1 MVFNILRSYLSDPK
15 GNSEWESKWL
25 REMVE
30 LSDHCSRQVNPVW
43 FVSTS
48 CSHPARKKVGVYK
61 AHQYAECYGVL
72 DKVGK
77 GGSLVQ
83 ILL

>member
-15 GNSEWESKWL
+15 GNSEWESKL